1 MQPLSTWWVLRPL
14 NSTVGGEA
22 RVLFLKDHRAP
33 SRLVV
38 DDADMAGRVLAW
50 GGAAVAVLALVG
62 LGAYFGVVGL
72 DEADKL
78 ASVIGAFVALVG
90 LALSGYGL
98 VQERR
103 GAPTPSPSPTAQ
115 QAPLANTQTNVA
127 HGSATQFVV
136 WDGDMVFHDSP
147 ASSRPAGGDGDVAAP
162 ASGDPDEA

>member
-1 MQPLSTWWVLRPL
+1 V
-14 NSTVGGEA
+14 
-22 RVLFLKDHRAP
+22 
-33 SRLVV
+33 
-38 DDADMAGRVLAW
+38 
-50 GGAAVAVLALVG
+50 
-62 LGAYFGVVGL
+62 YFGVVGL

-115 QAPLANTQTNVA
+115 QAPLAKTQTNVA

-147 ASSRPAGGDGDVAAP
+147 ASSRPTGGDGDVAAP
-162 ASGDPDEA
+162 ASNDPDEA